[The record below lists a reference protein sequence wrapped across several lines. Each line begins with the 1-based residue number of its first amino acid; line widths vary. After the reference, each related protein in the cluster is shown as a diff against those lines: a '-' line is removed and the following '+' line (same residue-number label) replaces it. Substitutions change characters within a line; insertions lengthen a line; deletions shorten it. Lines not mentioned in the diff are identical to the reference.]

1 MIYFPVWYISFLGHT
16 LIYLTLNVFIWT
28 LCTPHK
34 IHVHERKTRW
44 LMIDARSWEDKKI
57 REISTN
63 KCIIMNRIFCKI
75 LWFVLGR
82 SLLSCLHMLLR
93 NDIVGFIFLFPFELA
108 EISFTFSPKLGE
120 STLPEKGPLSEYD
133 YLYIYLIFNINEFLY
148 LTIIR

>member
-75 LWFVLGR
+75 LWFVYICCSGMISLDSYFC
-82 SLLSCLHMLLR
+82 SLLNWPRFLLPSAQSWENLH
-93 NDIVGFIFLFPFELA
+93 FPR
-108 EISFTFSPKLGE
+108 KVH
-120 STLPEKGPLSEYD
+120 YQ
-133 YLYIYLIFNINEFLY
+133 N
-148 LTIIR
+148 TIIFIYIWYSILMNSCTLRYIPLILQWNIW